1 MGISSLTGFFAPQI
15 NVLALTEFLSILY
28 FMAAVSCLIIDQMS
42 KNHSREEA
50 VDRQRVSGGHDS
62 ETDVVAPSDGFD
74 SSRGDLGLP
83 NSNTPGQL
91 TFSTCNRKSGT
102 YDEEVGDPA

>member
-1 MGISSLTGFFAPQI
+1 M
-15 NVLALTEFLSILY
+15 
-28 FMAAVSCLIIDQMS
+28 VSYLLICRFCQD
-42 KNHSREEA
+42 SREEEI
-50 VDRQRVSGGHDS
+50 DRESIGRRHDS